1 MYRSL
6 GVDNFSD
13 AFPTWIIAYCL
24 DTDFF
29 FVTNQ
34 RYFFWEYSTE
44 FQSEDEAVDFF
55 KNHLNVFRDKR
66 KEILSSS
73 GGWDVNAGLF
83 LENTKERFV

>member
-1 MYRSL
+1 MIIFQMRFQL
-6 GVDNFSD
+6 GLQRIVQIQIS
-13 AFPTWIIAYCL
+13 
-24 DTDFF
+24 F